1 MTGPDTGPDS
11 PASPAD
17 TVSGGTENGKIR
29 LDTVQASGAETTK
42 VRHDLVQMEAPA
54 DWENPALL
62 LQNRDGQD
70 SREFCPEPFQP
81 GKTDKKALGIV
92 DLPGRNTR
100 NLGETHSVPSG
111 EKPED
116 RRAKEARL
124 PHETESEIPEKMHET
139 TSEPGCPGAGAV
151 HEIKSEFRE
160 ALHGTESES
169 GGTMAETLH
178 EMTSESGAPAQE
190 SVHEIRSEFRE
201 AVHEME
207 SELTDRVAR
216 SILEGLRRATAVR

>member
-1 MTGPDTGPDS
+1 
-11 PASPAD
+11 
-17 TVSGGTENGKIR
+17 
-29 LDTVQASGAETTK
+29 
-42 VRHDLVQMEAPA
+42 
-54 DWENPALL
+54 
-62 LQNRDGQD
+62 
-70 SREFCPEPFQP
+70 
-81 GKTDKKALGIV
+81 
-92 DLPGRNTR
+92 
-100 NLGETHSVPSG
+100 
-111 EKPED
+111 
-116 RRAKEARL
+116 
-124 PHETESEIPEKMHET
+124 MHET

-169 GGTMAETLH
+169 GGTMAEILH

-216 SILEGLRRATAVR
+216 SILEGLRRAAAVR